1 MTDTTGNTAGSTEET
16 RRNMTDRAREAA
28 TDAAGTAR
36 EMAEDQTRR
45 AKTVVAEEV
54 GGVAHA
60 LRKAADDLRE
70 GSPQERTF
78 AQIAETLADVSET
91 IRGKDVGEMVHEAN
105 LVARR
110 HPLTFLG
117 GAALL
122 GFAAVRFAK
131 ASGGQRRGSAPR
143 RGYTTAS
150 SVPSSPGATPGGPAI

>member
-1 MTDTTGNTAGSTEET
+1 MTDTTGNNAGGSDTS
-16 RRNMTDRAREAA
+16 RQNMTDRAREAA
-28 TDAAGTAR
+28 TDAAGAAR
-36 EMAEDQTRR
+36 DMAEDRTRR
-45 AKTVVAEEV
+45 AKSAVADEV

-78 AQIAETLADVSET
+78 AQIADTLADVSET

-105 LVARR
+105 LMARR

-122 GFAAVRFAK
+122 GFTAVRFAK